1 MNCFRLFSLKNTLK
15 IFLISLSLI
24 FWVYFY
30 INSNVSLDLLIIFD
44 LPSIMNTFFTTNFL
58 IFLVLFPITS
68 SLIISFSYKGDNKTN
83 IFITCVGII
92 FGSLISL
99 ILFGFNFNL
108 VIFLVLYLITHIVIN
123 TFTKTKFESESKSS
137 VLDTANYSCSK
148 ISLFLTIILFI
159 ILFISLLP
167 NQQQKAVNFEVGIVN
182 LFVGDDLSNWLGASY
197 SISKSCTKQNL
208 EQIMQQP
215 QYIALEEKTDVTS
228 INFTSYLDSTYDSI
242 DDESSFNLVNLD
254 TLDVKENVLNTVRS
268 IPIMVIVEKYFA
280 IVFSFVV
287 VSFAYLYFG
296 LAFGILGVIFVI
308 IFRKLLD
315 SKHNNSKDDD
325 NKVLKNMLDKDINA
339 NVSNTNDVE
348 EKSTLEKNV
357 SEDKIILEKQ
367 VDTKDNELFKEKDVD
382 EFKFN

>member
-1 MNCFRLFSLKNTLK
+1 MNYSRLFSLKNILK

-30 INSNVSLDLLIIFD
+30 INSNISLDILIIFD

-58 IFLVLFPITS
+58 IFLILFPITT
-68 SLIISFSYKGDNKTN
+68 SLIISFSYKGENKTN
-83 IFITCVGII
+83 ILITGIGII
-92 FGSLISL
+92 LGSLISL
-99 ILFGFNFNL
+99 LLFGFDFNF
-108 VIFLVLYLITHIVIN
+108 VIFLVLYLIIHIVIN
-123 TFTKTKFESESKSS
+123 TFTKTKFESEAKSS

-167 NQQQKAVNFEVGIVN
+167 NQQQKAVNLEVGIVN
-182 LFVGDDLSNWLGASY
+182 LFVGDDLSNWLGTSY

-208 EQIMQQP
+208 EQIMGQP
-215 QYIALEEKTDVTS
+215 QYKALEEKTDVES
-228 INFTSYLDSTYDSI
+228 INFTNYLDSTYDSI
-242 DDESSFNLVNLD
+242 DDESSFDLANLN
-254 TLDVKENVLNTVRS
+254 TLEVKENVLNTIRT
-268 IPIMVIVEKYFA
+268 IPMMVIVEKYFA

-315 SKHNNSKDDD
+315 SKHNNSKDND
-325 NKVLKNMLDKDINA
+325 NKVLKNMLDKDINT
-339 NVSNTNDVE
+339 NLLKTDNTKEESTIE
-348 EKSTLEKNV
+348 EKI
-357 SEDKIILEKQ
+357 SEDKISQEKQ
-367 VDTKDNELFKEKDVD
+367 SDTKDDDLPKEKDVD
-382 EFKFN
+382 DFKFN